1 MDEENSDINKML
13 VLGETSFRNR
23 NRQFGIKADDR
34 RRHCYI
40 IGKTGVGK
48 TTLIENMVIQDI
60 QNGRGVALVD
70 PHGDPAENVINYIPN
85 NRVNDIVNFDPSD
98 TEFPVAFNVLE
109 TVDPSSPGFDQEKS
123 LVSSGLIG
131 VFKKIWADSW
141 GPRLEYILRNTI
153 LALLD
158 SPGNTLLGIPRIYV
172 DKKFRKEIVD
182 NIKDPVVRSFW
193 VDEFANYNEKFR
205 SEAIAPIQNKVGQ
218 FLSSSII
225 RNIVGQPKSTI
236 DLQDIMDNRRILI
249 MNLSKG
255 KIGED
260 NASLLGAMM
269 ITKIQLTAMAR
280 ARIPEADRKDFYL
293 YVDEFQNFATESF
306 ATILSE
312 ARKYRL
318 NLIIAHQYITQMAE
332 EVRDAVFGNLGTIMS
347 FRVGAFDA
355 EFMEPEFLPTFEQTD
370 LVNLPNYNAYIRL
383 MIDGITSKPFS
394 MRCLRPSGVRY
405 DNREK
410 VLRVS
415 RERFGR
421 PKAVVEEKI
430 SRWSGA
436 MAQASEE
443 VVSKEQKSVPAF
455 SPRPA
460 FTPNRTPS
468 AQPVRREE
476 TRMPVMARKP
486 VLPHVKELA
495 NIVLVPKEPKEVI
508 TNLADMLTKKE
519 EPRRLKKVFPSTC
532 DRCGKAT
539 ELPFEPTPGKDKYC
553 NDCHKIVKA
562 EKLTIGALVS
572 SDGKSPMIEIKKS
585 ILPPPPPPPLP

>member
-1 MDEENSDINKML
+1 MEENTNKNDIL
-13 VLGETSFRNR
+13 ILGETNFRNR
-23 NRQFGIKADDR
+23 KRQFGIKTDDR
-34 RRHCYI
+34 RRHCYV

-48 TTLIENMVIQDI
+48 TTLLENMIIQDI
-60 QNGRGVALVD
+60 QAGRGAAIVD
-70 PHGDPAENVINYIPN
+70 PHGDPAESIMDYIPN
-85 NRVNDIVNFDPSD
+85 NRVNDVVFFDPSD
-98 TEFPVAFNVLE
+98 TEFPIAFNVLE
-109 TVDPSSPGFDQEKS
+109 TVDPSHPRFDQEKS

-172 DKKFRKEIVD
+172 DKKFRKDIVD

-205 SEAIAPIQNKVGQ
+205 AEAIAPIQNKVGQ

-225 RNIVGQPKSTI
+225 RNVVGQPKSTI
-236 DLQDIMDNRRILI
+236 DLQDIMDNRKVLV

-260 NASLLGAMM
+260 NAALLGAMM

-280 ARIPEADRKDFYL
+280 ARIPEEDRSDFYL

-306 ATILSE
+306 AAILSE

-318 NLIIAHQYITQMAE
+318 NLTIAHQYINQMEE
-332 EVRDAVFGNLGTIMS
+332 EVRDAVFGNLGTIIT

-355 EFMEPEFLPTFEQTD
+355 EFMEPEFLPTFTQTD
-370 LVNLPNYNAYIRL
+370 MVNLPNRSAYIRL
-383 MIDGITSKPFS
+383 MIDGISSKPFS
-394 MRCLRPSGVRY
+394 MGTIAPGACPRY

-421 PKAVVEEKI
+421 PKAAVEEKI
-430 SRWSGA
+430 IRWSGA
-436 MAQASEE
+436 MSQA
-443 VVSKEQKSVPAF
+443 
-455 SPRPA
+455 
-460 FTPNRTPS
+460 
-468 AQPVRREE
+468 REE
-476 TRMPVMARKP
+476 S
-486 VLPHVKELA
+486 L
-495 NIVLVPKEPKEVI
+495 EPKKAFAPQSQSQQQPAVREPAHAASAPSRQRTDAVPQKKALADVVITPQEPREVI
-508 TNLADMLTKKE
+508 TNLADVLKKKE
-519 EPRRLKKVFPSTC
+519 EPKRLKKVYPAVC
-532 DRCGKAT
+532 DRCGKDT
-539 ELPFEPTPGKDKYC
+539 ELPFEPTPGKSKYC
-553 NDCHKIVKA
+553 RECLAIVRA
-562 EKLTIGALVS
+562 EKLKEKVS
-572 SDGKSPMIEIKKS
+572 LSPEQPK
-585 ILPPPPPPPLP
+585 

>member
-1 MDEENSDINKML
+1 MEENNNQNEIL
-13 VLGETSFRNR
+13 VLGETNFRNR
-23 NRQFGIKADDR
+23 KRQFGIKTDDR
-34 RRHCYI
+34 RRHCYV

-48 TTLIENMVIQDI
+48 TTLLENMIIQDI
-60 QNGRGVALVD
+60 QSGRGAALVD
-70 PHGDPAENVINYIPN
+70 PHGDPAESIIDFIPN
-85 NRVNDIVNFDPSD
+85 NRVNDIVFFDPSD
-98 TEFPVAFNVLE
+98 TDFPIAFNVLE
-109 TVDPSSPGFDQEKS
+109 TVDPSHPRFDQEKS

-172 DKKFRKEIVD
+172 DKKFRKDIVD

-193 VDEFANYNEKFR
+193 IDEFANYNEKFR
-205 SEAIAPIQNKVGQ
+205 AEAIAPIQNKVGQ

-225 RNIVGQPKSTI
+225 RNVVGQPKSTI
-236 DLQDIMDNRRILI
+236 DLQDIMDNRKILI

-260 NASLLGAMM
+260 NAALLGAMM

-280 ARIPEADRKDFYL
+280 ARIPEQDRVDFYL

-318 NLIIAHQYITQMAE
+318 NLIIAHQYIAQMAE
-332 EVRDAVFGNLGTIMS
+332 EVRDAVFGNLGTIMT

-355 EFMEPEFLPTFEQTD
+355 EFMEPEFLPTFTQTD
-370 LVNLPNYNAYIRL
+370 MVNLPNRNAYIRL

-394 MRCLRPSGVRY
+394 MSTIPPSGIRY

-421 PKAVVEEKI
+421 PREVVEEKI

-436 MAQASEE
+436 MAQAKEE
-443 VVSKEQKSVPAF
+443 SLEPKRTFVPQ
-455 SPRPA
+455 PTIR
-460 FTPNRTPS
+460 
-468 AQPVRREE
+468 QPVYAPSI
-476 TRMPVMARKP
+476 PVAQKP
-486 VLPHVKELA
+486 NVVQPKKELA
-495 NIVLVPKEPKEVI
+495 DVVITPKEPKEVI
-508 TNLADMLTKKE
+508 TNLADVLKKKE
-519 EPRRLKKVFPSTC
+519 EPKRLKKAYPAVC
-532 DRCGKAT
+532 DRCGKDT
-539 ELPFEPTPGKDKYC
+539 ELPFEPTPGKSKYC
-553 NDCHKIVKA
+553 RECLAIVRA
-562 EKLTIGALVS
+562 EKLKERVAPIS
-572 SDGKSPMIEIKKS
+572 SEQTK
-585 ILPPPPPPPLP
+585 

>member
-430 SRWSGA
+430 SR
-436 MAQASEE
+436 
-443 VVSKEQKSVPAF
+443 
-455 SPRPA
+455 
-460 FTPNRTPS
+460 
-468 AQPVRREE
+468 
-476 TRMPVMARKP
+476 
-486 VLPHVKELA
+486 
-495 NIVLVPKEPKEVI
+495 
-508 TNLADMLTKKE
+508 
-519 EPRRLKKVFPSTC
+519 
-532 DRCGKAT
+532 
-539 ELPFEPTPGKDKYC
+539 
-553 NDCHKIVKA
+553 
-562 EKLTIGALVS
+562 
-572 SDGKSPMIEIKKS
+572 
-585 ILPPPPPPPLP
+585 